1 MEAQVLVELHRKIL
15 IQEKVSQ
22 KFLISNSNRMEWVE
36 SNLVCILILVITKLD
51 NHEAGVSFVN
61 HSYD

>member
-1 MEAQVLVELHRKIL
+1 MEAQVLVELHQKIL
-15 IQEKVSQ
+15 IQVKISQ
-22 KFLISNSNRMEWVE
+22 KLLISNGNRMEWIE

-51 NHEAGVSFVN
+51 NHEVGVPFVN

>member
-1 MEAQVLVELHRKIL
+1 
-15 IQEKVSQ
+15 
-22 KFLISNSNRMEWVE
+22 MEWIE

-51 NHEAGVSFVN
+51 NHEAGVPFVN